1 MDGYEWA
8 FQNEVINECLSFL
21 EEATLSKIKIDAKQA
36 YPKMSQAGWLAT
48 LLADSKSHEHRQ
60 KALLFAALI
69 KLNYPESQSVETLCY
84 SIFSRT
90 GTLPAAMHLRK
101 IVGPKLEYKGPEL
114 GLLTDEFFGA
124 YTNNFTD
131 LAGGIVLTDFQ
142 KKTVDSLSLQI
153 PCVISAPTSAGKSFI
168 IHEYVKNRL
177 SIQTKFVALFIVP
190 TKALISQICAIYRK
204 FSSESEFDIGV
215 YSTVPDDLENTQSK
229 MVFALTQERCIRL
242 LTSPVIKELDII
254 FIDEIQALEDGERG
268 ALLEYVIQ
276 DLKTSI
282 NNSASIFAAGPFI
295 SNGSELGRKLFSEE
309 SSNIETEDTP
319 VSQILTKLKPV
330 KGEKKLE
337 VVIVDPSSKMQ
348 DYSFKI
354 ETKRSLYSR
363 WNGSNT
369 KAICDALDMFSTES
383 PSIVYAPG
391 PGTAQNWAKQFI
403 IDREQRV
410 ELSDEISGLITYIKD
425 SIHPRCSLV
434 GCLESRVAYHHGKL
448 PDFVREEIEELISQ
462 RELEVLFCTTTLLE
476 GVNLPVDK
484 IFILSAEKGDEK
496 LSDFEFK
503 NLIGRAGRLDQHLCG
518 MIYCVQLT
526 KEGESDWVDSYRH
539 ETKKEVNPTTNKK
552 MVEHFTI
559 INQLLKNGGSIL
571 PEDDINKLNS
581 SVTVLRSRYLKDPD
595 SAMKYLESKDITED
609 QQNQLIDSVRES
621 VKALSIPS
629 DLVLRNPSI
638 DPFLQN
644 TLYEDILK
652 DSQKWKIRREWGFTS
667 DLKRVFKELDN
678 IFHIISEINPRGRHD
693 YYRNDL
699 LAFAKLWLLGKPF
712 KRIVNRALPSL
723 LREQNGVENKE
734 VKNKDVDNAITKSMH
749 FISRDISYV
758 TAKYFSVLAD
768 ILEQILP
775 EESLD
780 DFAMTLNLPVMLE
793 LGSNEPKSLALI
805 TACVPRGAA
814 IKIAPMIPD
823 SVDDP
828 VSWLTS
834 NQEYGPLQ
842 ELPLIYHK
850 ILKKCGIW
858 S

>member
-1 MDGYEWA
+1 M
-8 FQNEVINECLSFL
+8 
-21 EEATLSKIKIDAKQA
+21 SKRKIDEKQLSS
-36 YPKMSQAGWLAT
+36 KMSQAGWLAT

-69 KLNYPESQSVETLCY
+69 KMNFPESQSVETLCY
-84 SIFSRT
+84 CIFSRT
-90 GTLPAAMHLRK
+90 GTLPAAMHLKK
-101 IVGPKLEYKGPEL
+101 IVGSKLEYRGPAL
-114 GLLTDEFFGA
+114 GLLTDEYFGA
-124 YTNNFTD
+124 YTKNFTD

-142 KKTVDSLSLQI
+142 KTTADSLSQQI

-168 IHEYVKNRL
+168 IHEYVKNCL
-177 SIQTKFVALFIVP
+177 CTEAKFVTLFIVP

-204 FSSESEFDIGV
+204 LSSETDHDIGV
-215 YSTVPDDLENTQSK
+215 YSSVPDDFEKTQSK
-229 MVFALTQERCIRL
+229 LVFALTQERCIRL
-242 LTSPVIKELDII
+242 LNSPVVQELDFI

-276 DLKTSI
+276 ELKSLVK
-282 NNSASIFAAGPFI
+282 NRASFFAAGPFI
-295 SNGSELGRKLFSEE
+295 SNGRELGQKLFFEE

-319 VSQILTKLKPV
+319 VSQILTKLKPL
-330 KGEKKLE
+330 KKQKELE
-337 VVIVDPSSKMQ
+337 VVIVAPSSKLG
-348 DYSFKI
+348 DYSFRI
-354 ETKRSLYSR
+354 STKRSFYSR
-363 WNGSNT
+363 WRQSNT
-369 KAICDALDMFSTES
+369 NAICDALEIFSTES

-391 PGTAQNWAKQFI
+391 PGTAQNWAKKFI
-403 IDREQRV
+403 VDREKPV
-410 ELSDEISGLITYIKD
+410 GLSDEIKDLISYIKD

-434 GCLESRVAYHHGKL
+434 GCLETRVAYHHGKL

-462 RELEVLFCTTTLLE
+462 REIEVLFCTTTLLE

-484 IFILSAEKGDEK
+484 IFILSTEKADEK

-518 MIYCVQLT
+518 MIYCIQLT
-526 KEGESDWVDSYRH
+526 KEGETDWVDSYRH
-539 ETKKEVNPTTNKK
+539 ETKKEVIPTTNKK
-552 MVEHFTI
+552 MVEHYAV
-559 INQLLKNGGSIL
+559 INQMLKNGSLNL
-571 PEDDINKLNS
+571 PEDDKHKLNS
-581 SVTVLRSRYLKDPD
+581 SVTVLRSRYLKNPD

-629 DLVLRNPSI
+629 DLVLKNPVI

-644 TLYEDILK
+644 LLYEDVLR
-652 DSQKWKIRREWGFTS
+652 DSEKWKIRRERGFST
-667 DLKRVFKELDN
+667 DLEKVFKELDK
-678 IFHIISEINPRGRHD
+678 IFHIISEINPRGKHE

-699 LAFAKLWLLGKPF
+699 LTFAKLWLLGEPF
-712 KRIVNRALPSL
+712 KKIVNRALPRS
-723 LREQNGVENKE
+723 LREENNVENKE
-734 VKNKDVDNAITKSMH
+734 VENEQVDKAITKSMN
-749 FISRDISYV
+749 FITRDISFI

-768 ILEQILP
+768 ILEEILP

-805 TACVPRGAA
+805 SACIPRGAA
-814 IKIAPMIPD
+814 IQIAPLIPD
-823 SVDDP
+823 SIEDP
-828 VSWLTS
+828 VSWLS
-834 NQEYGPLQ
+834 LNQDFGPLQ
-842 ELPLIYHK
+842 KLSSIYHK